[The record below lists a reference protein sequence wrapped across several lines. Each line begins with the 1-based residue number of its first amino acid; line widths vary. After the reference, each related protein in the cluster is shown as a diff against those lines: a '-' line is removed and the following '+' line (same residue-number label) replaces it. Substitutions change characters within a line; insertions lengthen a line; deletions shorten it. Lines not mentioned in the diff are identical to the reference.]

1 MSCFNPADEYWYPVT
16 FDENGRTVQDFRNN
30 LYTGA
35 HEDDGVEVPDFK
47 PELFEH
53 DLSFNES
60 NCLYSDGYKHAV
72 ITINDQSPG
81 PVLEVT
87 QGALVHVTI
96 INDMMGGAAATIH
109 FHGFKFAK
117 NYYWY
122 DGVEMITQCPIPSGQ
137 KFTYSFI
144 ASEAGIRWY
153 HGHGTGLKVDG
164 LFGSSKFKRGSV
176 KV

>member
-1 MSCFNPADEYWYPVT
+1 MKSLKHIQYIKNQTAVRITMSCFNPADEYWYPVT

-72 ITINDQSPG
+72 ITIVTCN
-81 PVLEVT
+81 PV
-87 QGALVHVTI
+87 
-96 INDMMGGAAATIH
+96 
-109 FHGFKFAK
+109 
-117 NYYWY
+117 Y
-122 DGVEMITQCPIPSGQ
+122 D
-137 KFTYSFI
+137 
-144 ASEAGIRWY
+144 
-153 HGHGTGLKVDG
+153 
-164 LFGSSKFKRGSV
+164 
-176 KV
+176 